1 MIESNDMSMTD
12 LQHIV
17 YNNAV
22 FDTALNDTEWMIG
35 IILFHGTWNTLPS
48 TRINPFVS
56 RLVDSAL
63 SKQGYQHCR
72 IFGLSILVDRS
83 DEDLAM
89 YIGETQSI
97 YSFSSVSTSELPILS
112 IFLRMSDPVEGTIHH
127 ISSVSSLDIVQCLKM
142 PFDSQQYMSKI
153 LRPVQ
158 RSIED
163 LETKFGLEIDY
174 IKSSSDALRIFIAGD
189 RSSVGKS
196 SICLGIMGSLMASG
210 YSPDTLAYIKPA
222 TQSESTQLIQL
233 YCDQHG
239 IACVPIG
246 PLVYYRG
253 FTRAF
258 LAGEAGS
265 TGEWLDRCGTAVDR
279 IARGKRIVLV
289 DGVGFPAVGS
299 ICGTS
304 NAAVAT
310 ACGYPI
316 DIMGARRPMGVV
328 LVGGSGVGAAV
339 DAFNLNAAYF
349 EQSSVPVMG
358 GIFNKLP
365 ESGFYSLENCKE
377 QISAYFRQ
385 SVEQVEKGRRPFGF
399 VPLFPRIAG
408 NFALTYVDEYIE
420 IFRTHVDIDA
430 IINAAQTQKESSS
443 PLESDTGLQVPAAK
457 RIKLLS
463 SRPTHHISVAS
474 VRSRQEIET
483 EAITAGAAPSA

>member
-1 MIESNDMSMTD
+1 MS
-12 LQHIV
+12 QHIV
-17 YNNAV
+17 HDNAV
-22 FDTALNDTEWMIG
+22 FDTVVNDTEWMMG
-35 IILFHGTWNTLPS
+35 IILFHGSWNTLHS
-48 TRINPFVS
+48 ARINTLVS
-56 RLVDSAL
+56 RLVDSAIK
-63 SKQGYQHCR
+63 KQGYQQCR
-72 IFGLSILVDRS
+72 IFGQSILVDQS
-83 DEDLAM
+83 EEDLAQF
-89 YIGETQSI
+89 IGETNGK
-97 YSFSSVSTSELPILS
+97 YSFSSVSSELPMLS
-112 IFLRMSDPVEGTIHH
+112 IFFKNSNRTEETMHH
-127 ISSVSSLDIVQCLKM
+127 ISSISSSDIAHFLKM
-142 PFDSQQYMSKI
+142 PNMSFDSQLYMSKI
-153 LRPVQ
+153 LRPV
-158 RSIED
+158 RRNIEE
-163 LETKFGLEIDY
+163 LETKFGLDVNY
-174 IKSSSDALRIFIAGD
+174 IASSSDALRIFIAGD

-196 SICLGIMGSLMASG
+196 SICLGIMGSLMSSG

-233 YCDQHG
+233 YCDKHG
-239 IACVPIG
+239 IDCVPIG
-246 PLVYYRG
+246 PLVYFRG

-265 TGEWLDRCGTAVDR
+265 TEEWLDRCGTAVDR

-310 ACGYPI
+310 ACGYPL
-316 DIMGARRPMGVV
+316 DNKGTRRPIGVI

-349 EQSSVPVMG
+349 EQSNVPVMG

-365 ESGFYSLENCKE
+365 DSGFYSRENCKE

-399 VPLFPRIAG
+399 VPIFPRIAG
-408 NFALTYVDEYIE
+408 NFALEYVDEYIE
-420 IFRTHVDIDA
+420 MFRTHVDIHA
-430 IINAAQTQKESSS
+430 IINAAQMRKESSS
-443 PLESDTGLQVPAAK
+443 FLKSDDEFQSPK

-463 SRPTHHISVAS
+463 ALPTQHIPVVS
-474 VRSRQEIET
+474 VRSRQEIEV